1 MGETIMNQNY
11 LAYYDELNRM
21 MGSYGKENPEVM
33 GAFMKLHQV
42 GSKAGA
48 LKSHIKELIG
58 LGISIST
65 KCDGCIT
72 MHIHDALEKGA
83 THAEIVETIGVAVY
97 MGGGPSVIYGAKA
110 FDVLQEL
117 EAKKAKQ

>member
-1 MGETIMNQNY
+1 MGQNY
-11 LAYYDELNRM
+11 PAYYDELSSM
-21 MGSYGKENPEVM
+21 IGKYGKENPDVM
-33 GAFMKLHQV
+33 GAFMKLHQA
-42 GSKAGA
+42 GSKDGA
-48 LKSHIKELIG
+48 LKSYIKELIG

-97 MGGGPSVIYGAKA
+97 MGGGPSVIYGGKA
-110 FDVLQEL
+110 FDALQEF
-117 EAKKAKQ
+117 EGNKAKP